1 MIVTRRYQQVLRY
14 SLIVLVLIA
23 WAFPTIWLITGSFK
37 PQQSIIEGDFF
48 GVFTPTMEN
57 YATVF
62 QTQNYAQYLFNS
74 LVVSVLTT
82 AVSLIVGILAAYSVS
97 RFQTGGKLYSSWV
110 VFMRMTPPAIL
121 IIPFYIMFKNL
132 NLINTVWVL
141 ILANVTFNIPFVI
154 WTMKGFFETLPLEM
168 EEAAMIDGC
177 TRVQSIFLI
186 AIPVVRSGI
195 LTTGIFCYLFTWN
208 EYLFGLTLGL
218 SEQSKVLPVA
228 IGNFITGYAVN
239 WGPLFAAGTLVM
251 LPALIVVIFLQN
263 YIVDGLM
270 VGSIK

>member
-1 MIVTRRYQQVLRY
+1 
-14 SLIVLVLIA
+14 
-23 WAFPTIWLITGSFK
+23 
-37 PQQSIIEGDFF
+37 
-48 GVFTPTMEN
+48 
-57 YATVF
+57 
-62 QTQNYAQYLFNS
+62 
-74 LVVSVLTT
+74 
-82 AVSLIVGILAAYSVS
+82 
-97 RFQTGGKLYSSWV
+97 
-110 VFMRMTPPAIL
+110 
-121 IIPFYIMFKNL
+121 
-132 NLINTVWVL
+132 
-141 ILANVTFNIPFVI
+141 
-154 WTMKGFFETLPLEM
+154 MKGFFETLPLEM